1 MEGDNME
8 LMQIKYFL
16 EVAESEHITMS
27 AEKLHIAQPA
37 LTQAIKRFE
46 HEIGVPLFKKQGRN
60 IVLTRVWK
68 ICAKE
73 AETIDRGN

>member
-46 HEIGVPLFKKQGRN
+46 PRNRRSAVQKAGKKHCSD
-60 IVLTRVWK
+60 RVWK